1 MFSDVLMTVDFDR
14 TMTGPDSKIP
24 QRNLDAVAFF
34 MENGGTFTV
43 NTGRS
48 VSSFHKHLG
57 KLPVNAPVLMYN
69 GSARWDNG
77 VLSDLKLLDFDLWE
91 TVKTVRTLFPDMN
104 LEIQGTQYHDLVEPE
119 EAYAKFYEE
128 LGWPHR
134 IVKEGDDLG
143 PFVKFALAGSPRSKG
158 VATLFECTPEEMAA
172 FDAAQAKLVEMW
184 GDKIEV
190 YRAASRIIDVH
201 AKGVSK
207 AAAARKL
214 QKKLTLRKLY
224 GDKVDVYRAAPR
236 IVDVHAKGVSK
247 IAAARRLQQELGK
260 KILVCVGDAENDLPM
275 LEGADYAYA
284 PADGVVADRFENV
297 CNCADGAVA
306 DVIYK
311 KIPEI
316 LGLSID
322 IA

>member
-207 AAAARKL
+207 
-214 QKKLTLRKLY
+214 
-224 GDKVDVYRAAPR
+224 
-236 IVDVHAKGVSK
+236 
-247 IAAARRLQQELGK
+247 IAAARQLQQELGK

-322 IA
+322 IP